1 MTLMTNDLNDHF
13 FGGRGKGETQNRRRK
28 GETQTRRRSCGF
40 EIRRQKRLD
49 LFLCGFEIR
58 LKRGC
63 VSPAGP
69 FSGLQIR
76 NSYPYGGGLQIRRN
90 REREKAKAQKP
101 GHFCRLR
108 LPACCPSPIPRASAG
123 EARHLPPSARFCP
136 TWNPLPHW
144 YPHISSALQAD

>member
-13 FGGRGKGETQNRRRK
+13 LGGRGKGETQNRRRK
-28 GETQTRRRSCGF
+28 GETQTRRRS
-40 EIRRQKRLD
+40 
-49 LFLCGFEIR
+49 CGFEIR

-90 REREKAKAQKP
+90 RERKKLELENLSASACDGYLLVAQARNREFQRARQGIHHFKP
-101 GHFCRLR
+101 GF
-108 LPACCPSPIPRASAG
+108 
-123 EARHLPPSARFCP
+123 ARFRILHH
-136 TWNPLPHW
+136 TGT
-144 YPHISSALQAD
+144 HIFLQRIRQTEHG

>member
-1 MTLMTNDLNDHF
+1 MTLMTTF
-13 FGGRGKGETQNRRRK
+13 WEGRGKGETQNRRRK

-58 LKRGC
+58 LKRDC
-63 VSPAGP
+63 LSPAGP

-90 REREKAKAQKP
+90 REREK
-101 GHFCRLR
+101 
-108 LPACCPSPIPRASAG
+108 
-123 EARHLPPSARFCP
+123 
-136 TWNPLPHW
+136 N
-144 YPHISSALQAD
+144 